1 MARVLENIAWE
12 QVTQEFSTAVC
23 NFPIEEVFNIDPML
37 PDGRCFFRAMAKFMF
52 NSSDEWLIV
61 KRACIEYSRQ
71 HWNRFLVYTRL
82 YPSSADYERDIMRD
96 DYWGG
101 SLEAEVLSDLYNLTI
116 HFWVTDDHQWIHHV
130 QRWKNNAPHMS
141 INLLFNQNHFD
152 LLNLKEFEEDEENLP
167 ILPLEEKVDI
177 AIRSV
182 VTDSEDGSEPS
193 FLRDISV
200 EDSTSTFKRNLDLEL
215 MEMANMK
222 ELLLTKKGNKRG
234 SKQVADMKEKD
245 FRKAVEKGKQ
255 IPLKAGRILNH
266 LFSIQIEGVN
276 EGELLILYPKDFNH
290 KRLGAFSITDLG
302 HKLLDGSKE
311 FAKSI
316 SKLTLVISG
325 ELMTYLNSSYLIRMC
340 FPGTGLSQTP
350 DLLHPAIK
358 IDATILACAVLISS
372 FLYKSSN
379 DIKRK
384 FLTLACER
392 MGINT
397 SKLFKE
403 MLNFCNIEMYESLYK
418 VVQHLSG
425 VFLRKQVEEVSEF
438 LKRMGPQSKLALQ
451 CINLE
456 SCDLKQYKKLL
467 QELSERDMN
476 DVDFNSEEIK
486 DLHECIEL
494 ISKLS
499 NVSKP
504 NADIKSEVRQYCTH
518 VPNKKKLER
527 GNIKD
532 LIGLCIIEFFMRKM
546 IFKFVSLQ
554 GKAYS
559 GASLGNLLAYAH
571 NLYLSK
577 DSLNL
582 TIEDLSQLDVE
593 IRRLNTLMSVDVKK
607 PVALICMELER
618 KFTRLFEQLPED
630 CKHECE
636 TLFTDIRNAESHSSA
651 WRSALRLK
659 GTAYEGLFSKH
670 YNWSYTPEDLKPSLG
685 MSIQTLF
692 PEKFEMFLERTHLH
706 PEFRDLVPDFF
717 LYKPRIIKEDTFEA
731 SITRKDDDQVKHVDH
746 IEAVE
751 DASTVKLTSKKRF
764 PLPEVN
770 IQEVLSTHNLYKG
783 FETRGREKNR
793 PILTKS
799 TEQDASNDEEVKVNE
814 LCLMAVEVGY
824 QTDVEG
830 KVISDMKKW
839 DSVIRLMK
847 HIGVNFSVVACADS
861 TNTPKS
867 DWWIPEDMVQLLLN
881 SISHLFK
888 ELQENSPVD
897 VTDIA
902 VGNISTQK
910 VRSVLRSG
918 AIVKTPVTFKEIT
931 ETWHVLKEHII
942 NRPTGAVLDKFTE
955 NAMEASLVEGAIL
968 TRESAEDIL
977 EHVLENMDKI
987 IGEMQK
993 TKFKHEISKNQR
1005 SAFKLLIGWMNEDI
1019 LSYRCND
1026 CLKSIQSNISK
1037 IETEAEVASYLAR
1050 ELMPVE
1056 KDCCKSMPHT
1066 YEVSSV
1072 QRRIPSLANIK
1083 HKPLVVNENKTEKD
1097 GGSTVLDSL
1106 VTLTLPG
1113 KTEKERKIKR
1123 AVEQLVRAIMRHSSL
1138 PAIKLPSGHL
1148 LLDHNLNRPIYD
1160 EENEGKS
1167 FKKGGLKSREE
1178 DMEHFKKLLSES
1190 KLSSYSEHTKHVIL
1204 AAINNLSN
1212 CKGAKCSV
1220 SQMWVKNILY
1230 DLKSDTSDEVI
1241 MQKVQESYEKKQN
1254 FSNER
1259 KFKYRPIGWSQ
1270 IKDYLLSKKELYGSM
1285 SDPVFSLD
1293 CILFKEVCHEV
1304 LRRLANTP
1312 YQPCIDYIVELLKL
1326 LLKFQWYQELV
1337 YYSKVC
1343 ETFLQ
1348 SCSEFHRSGIK
1359 VLRIRHTDTNLVIA
1373 LPANKKQNM
1382 RCCIYSKDF
1391 SLIKGPFM
1399 LNRRQAVLGAAYCY
1413 IIPICFL
1420 QCLQH
1425 YRCVSELESLDQNI
1439 MKDILRR
1446 SEQLHNLLLETLEMT
1461 YNGVFETAKTTL
1473 LNFCKKS
1480 GNFMTR
1486 GTRDQFICCFS
1497 GLSVTFSTLLGD
1509 SLLNNSQPFNKQIQM
1524 MRFGLLS
1531 AISRLNCPKELGKK
1545 FSSSCRKVE
1554 FHVSKLYM
1562 QLVVFSANYNVE
1574 TNCENWLKTD
1584 LCSQAELPCFSI
1596 FGMFINSDRQL
1607 IFDIYLVHIYNK
1619 EMDDFDEGCIKV
1631 LEETAERHAAWEI
1644 SLKRNLELSQKR
1656 HQKDK
1661 PKDKVL
1667 FQDDSAKEA
1676 KLAQRRV
1683 RLLLGLPNIKKMS
1696 ESYVDS
1702 RDVEEEEDLSS
1713 SSKTSSTMSY
1723 TSRNSKSSIKSARSF
1738 AKRRNPPTSMFGI
1751 RASKQKPMSIESGF
1765 VITRDDKRDY
1775 QQAITDKG
1783 LYHEYRA
1790 NIESVFKDII
1800 IIIRENPNHT
1810 FGSFELIQ
1818 ACTEIARA
1826 KFPPEAIDKAK
1837 RDPRNWISVSE
1848 VTETTSI
1855 IAEPRD
1861 FIFIKDAY
1869 RIIIG
1874 NENKKMVKLL
1884 RGKFQRLGMSCKS
1897 EGHDRV
1903 HCQELL
1909 STIPSLTDKQKDDI
1923 IKGIINPSKLTFYNW
1938 QELIKKG
1945 VNEVLLTNDGNY
1957 IFCWL
1962 KSLSQMVKSGL
1973 RGEVKNLKYG
1983 PMLQKGKLCPKSKIL
1998 SSEEHSAIKRFI
2010 EFLKS
2015 CTKGEVTD
2023 DINKSDIS
2031 ITDLILAW
2039 VKFTKSSKLSKTII
2053 LDGLHSLKNLSEKLK
2068 KLDQDYNT
2076 LITLKKELPGISFSK
2091 EEILLRQG
2099 EKMLLLAH
2107 DKDIMHLTNLLF
2119 LICLSCPWCIQ
2130 YKTFE
2135 AIMMRN
2141 MAEAEG
2147 FNLPKS
2153 GTTINEL
2160 HPDSVINILMEEVD
2174 FFLDE
2179 QTVTLCTKY
2188 CMCLFSINEL
2198 PYASALNSN
2207 EALTY
2212 HSPNDQLMS
2221 RVKHIM
2227 AVTGLRDSRSDFKWT
2242 INLLA
2247 NSNFEVTKKITG
2259 RSVGE
2264 KLPRSVRSK
2273 VIYEV
2278 VKLVDNTEMAI
2289 LQQLSFTYILDTN
2302 HRFFAVLAPK
2312 AQLGGHRDLL
2322 VQETGTKMI
2331 HATTEMFS
2339 RTLLSTTK
2347 DDGLTNSGLKESIL
2361 NAGLEAINTMKLNHG
2376 KETYPQS
2383 GQFQFYKVCC
2393 ISGDNTKW
2401 GPIHCCSLF
2410 SGMMQQL
2417 LKDINDWSCY
2427 YKLTF
2432 LKNLCRQVEIPSSSI
2447 RKILNSFKY
2456 KNSDVKVDELPEDEL
2471 RDMLFQRID
2480 TWNDNEIIK
2489 FLVANYISK
2498 GKMAINSYNHMGQG
2512 IHHATSSVLTSIM
2525 AHIIETLIKRY
2536 FKKHMPD
2543 LEVSVTSA
2551 GSSDDYAKCIV
2562 AFGVL
2567 NRALYN
2573 HYEESFWEH
2582 MCRLKNL
2589 ISGFSRACQMKDSA
2603 KTLVSDCFFEF
2614 YSEFMMSQRITPAV
2628 IKFILTGLINSSVTS
2643 PLSLIQACHVS
2654 SQQAMYNSVPLVTN
2668 LAFTLFRQ
2676 QMFYNHTEN
2685 FIRTYGHLTLGSVS
2699 SFGRLYVPKFSNLIG
2714 SSVALED
2721 AEEITKAAN
2730 NLVKASVHFPE
2741 AIGDSSPSSKASD
2754 DSDSMY
2760 NATTDS
2766 GTEDTSSIGSGPSE
2780 SSAASFHFSLKRGLN
2795 STEED
2800 YLRCLDQCLSKEYL
2814 DNIYRHLNMLYL
2826 DNGDFSEDCYYSKI
2840 LESYS
2845 VKNNDYLG
2853 DDERSPEL
2861 VLMLL
2866 RSLLI
2871 VLISGYYRT
2880 FASEGTEKSVK
2891 ASLNRDENRIIEDP
2905 MIQLLP
2911 EKLRRELA
2919 RLGLAK
2925 MEASELIQQPGPS
2938 DSLSSLVAHKLIT
2951 MNCATEE
2958 YKAEVMRLK
2967 QTLTSRNV
2975 LHGLAG
2981 GIKELSLP
2989 IYTIFMKSY
2998 FFKDTVFL
3006 EHYDRWNTK
3015 HSQNYRDSSGQQLT
3029 GKVVVKFTTWLDKF
3043 LSSTF
3048 TFDNTQCALFDS
3060 LFDENLRFVEVV
3072 RYEGGMVNLCYQVS
3086 ELKILESEMKSLAMQ
3101 FSEVNRQKIKVMESG
3116 CADNILEAHKAVI
3129 TKSKLYSASDSVR
3142 LTNNAAIVVG
3152 NLLDEGALMSAKPS
3166 KIDMGSL
3173 GRDRFKLS
3181 QFYSSLVELVN
3192 EINNLS
3198 EALKKEKR
3206 VINLEVVNKF
3216 ANNLTLLCRL
3226 VQQARS
3232 KVTSFYMLKG
3242 STTTNEP
3249 TVTELVS
3256 FGIIEGKYFELKDM
3270 DADTSAYSLKYW
3282 KVLQCIS
3289 AISVLPISDSNKTN
3303 LLNSFLNWKPSIS
3316 ELYERCPLSKK
3327 EKRVLEEF
3335 NGKTLLDLLASELPS
3350 IKDDKQRNNLEDIVD
3365 FVRSPLTLLRKKP
3378 YIGVTANFQTWG
3390 DGQKDGR
3397 FTYSSSSGE
3406 ATGIFI
3412 STKLHLYLSHGSQA
3426 LLLEV
3431 EKKVLAWLNKRRTDV
3446 VTQEQHYYFID
3457 LLCDFRHV
3465 PKKANDGTIKGV
3477 KPSRTEPKYLE
3488 FYDPKGEDKVVKI
3501 KASILTVRKCGI
3513 KDILS
3518 EPRLVWSMNSL
3529 TIIYDEQIS
3538 KASFHDNILE
3548 IRTLLDQALEVK
3560 EKTVPEAVYTD
3571 SKVTLSRTKFSSD
3584 LFLNSLLLL
3593 HHFLEHTPSSA
3604 IWESQTKSEII
3615 KYLDNKDGGKGNLKS
3630 IADNLAKSTVNMIT
3644 KDIVLEGAEEE
3655 KICQVLTT
3663 ALEKGDLTMNAWPEV
3678 QTYLDEN
3685 GMQNITLEFLQ
3696 KGLSDSYSWQFKNTL
3711 IKSGPA
3717 RLGGFRGLVSAVGAE
3732 SIPRFLAPLIADGK
3746 LLSKSLACFIQARNY
3761 LSKSGLTDLELDGI
3775 VCTIIYCVQARQKI
3789 RKEHTFSP
3797 STLLKMSSTRAFKS
3811 ATDKYS
3817 INFEVVDEKVM
3828 VICKVNTVKIEE
3840 IRRSRKERIQL
3851 TKGRI
3856 VTFYNK
3862 LFPPV
3867 PNFETVIKV
3876 HSTVFQDNPTAEG
3889 EFFGIQLTSKHAESC
3904 SIAGLWELCCPG
3916 CQWRKTDMSI
3926 VESVISLLLGIKD
3939 NSGMDRIEGDI
3950 PLESEGIQQITFA
3963 DLMEEESVDA
3973 QSVFLD
3979 SQYTSGDVTFDWDD

>member
-23 NFPIEEVFNIDPML
+23 GFPILGAFTIDPMQ

-61 KRACIEYSRQ
+61 KRACIEYARQ
-71 HWNRFLVYTRL
+71 HWNKFLVFTRL
-82 YPSSADYERDIMRD
+82 YQTPADYERDIMRD

-116 HFWVTDDHQWIHHV
+116 HFWVTNDHQWIHHV

-152 LLNLKEFEEDEENLP
+152 LLNLIGFNEDEEALP
-167 ILPLEEKVDI
+167 LMPLEEKVDI
-177 AIRSV
+177 AMRSV
-182 VTDSEDGSEPS
+182 VTESEEVSEPS

-200 EDSTSTFKRNLDLEL
+200 DESTSTFKRNLDLEL

-222 ELLLTKKGNKRG
+222 ELLLTRKGNKRNRQQ
-234 SKQVADMKEKD
+234 SSDMKEKD
-245 FRKAVEKGKQ
+245 FRKAVENGKQ

-266 LFSIQIEGVN
+266 LFSVQIEGVN

-290 KRLGAFSITDLG
+290 KRPGAFSVTDLG
-302 HKLLDGSKE
+302 HKLLDGEKE
-311 FAKSI
+311 FSKSI
-316 SKLTLVISG
+316 SKLSLIISN

-350 DLLHPAIK
+350 DLLHPDIK
-358 IDATILACAVLISS
+358 IEATILTCAVLISS

-379 DIKRK
+379 DVKRK
-384 FLTLACER
+384 FLTLACEQT
-392 MGINT
+392 GINCNR
-397 SKLFKE
+397 LFKE
-403 MLNFCNIEMYESLYK
+403 MLNYCNVEMYESLYK
-418 VVQHLSG
+418 IVQHLSG
-425 VFLRKQVEEVSEF
+425 IFLRKQVEEVSEF

-456 SCDLKQYKKLL
+456 SCDIKQYKRLL

-486 DLHECIEL
+486 DLHDCIEL
-494 ISKLS
+494 ISKLT
-499 NVSKP
+499 NAGKP
-504 NADIKSEVRQYCTH
+504 NNELKAEVKEYCSH
-518 VPNKKKLER
+518 VPNKRKLDR
-527 GNIKD
+527 GNVKD
-532 LIGLCIIEFFMRKM
+532 MIGLCIIAFFMKKM

-582 TIEDLSQLDVE
+582 TIEDLNQLDVE
-593 IRRLNTLMSVDVKK
+593 IRRLNTLMSVDMKK

-618 KFTRLFEQLPED
+618 KFNKLFDSLPED
-630 CKHECE
+630 CRHECE

-659 GTAYEGLFSKH
+659 GTAYEGLFSKY

-685 MSIQTLF
+685 MAIQTLY

-706 PEFRDLVPDFF
+706 PEFRDFVPDFF
-717 LYKPRIIKEDTFEA
+717 LYKPRVIKEDTFKPPAISEGINTTEEN
-731 SITRKDDDQVKHVDH
+731 SGKDSTD
-746 IEAVE
+746 
-751 DASTVKLTSKKRF
+751 DASVLKLSTKKRF

-770 IQEVLSTHNLYKG
+770 IQEVLSTHNLYKR
-783 FETRGREKNR
+783 FENRGKEKNR
-793 PILTKS
+793 PVLTK
-799 TEQDASNDEEVKVNE
+799 TTGQDVDENNDSKVNE
-814 LCLMAVEVGY
+814 LYLMAVEVGY

-839 DSVIRLMK
+839 DSIIRLMK

-867 DWWIPEDMVQLLLN
+867 DWWIQEDMVQLLLN

-888 ELQENSPVD
+888 ELQENSPID

-918 AIVKTPVTFKEIT
+918 AIVKTPVTFKELT
-931 ETWHVLKEHII
+931 ETWLVLREHII

-955 NAMEASLVEGAIL
+955 NAIEASLVEGAIL
-968 TRESAEDIL
+968 TRDSAEDIL
-977 EHVLENMDKI
+977 EYTIENMDKI

-993 TKFKHEISKNQR
+993 TKFKHEVSKNQK
-1005 SAFKLLIGWMNEDI
+1005 SAYKLLIGWMNEDM
-1019 LSYRCND
+1019 LNFRCD
-1026 CLKSIQSNISK
+1026 KCLKCIQLNLSK
-1037 IETEAEVASYLAR
+1037 IENEAEIVSYLAH
-1050 ELMPVE
+1050 ELMPTE
-1056 KDCCKSMPHT
+1056 KECCKSPVNA
-1066 YEVSSV
+1066 YEVSSI
-1072 QRRIPSLANIK
+1072 QRRIPNLVNIK
-1083 HKPLVVNENKTEKD
+1083 HKPLIVNEEKLDNNEKTCI
-1097 GGSTVLDSL
+1097 LDSL

-1123 AVEQLVRAIMRHSSL
+1123 AVEQLIRAIMRHSHL

-1148 LLDHNLNRPIYD
+1148 LLDHNLNKPIYD
-1160 EENEGKS
+1160 EDGENKS
-1167 FKKGGLKSREE
+1167 FKKGGLKSLEE
-1178 DMEHFKKLLSES
+1178 DKDHFKKLLSEN
-1190 KLSSYSEHTKHVIL
+1190 KLQSYSEHAKTVIKL
-1204 AAINNLSN
+1204 AIENLDN
-1212 CKGAKCSV
+1212 CKGAKCSIG
-1220 SQMWVKNILY
+1220 QMWVKNILY

-1241 MQKVQESYEKKQN
+1241 MQKIQEGYEKKKN
-1254 FSNER
+1254 FASER
-1259 KFKYRPIGWSQ
+1259 KFKYRPIGWEQ
-1270 IKDYLLSKKELYGSM
+1270 IKEYLLTKKELYGGMPTSI
-1285 SDPVFSLD
+1285 FSLD

-1337 YYSKVC
+1337 YYGKTC

-1391 SLIKGPFM
+1391 TLIKGPFM

-1413 IIPICFL
+1413 IVPICFL

-1425 YRCVSELESLDQNI
+1425 YRCVSELEILDQNI
-1439 MKDILRR
+1439 MKDILTR
-1446 SEQLHNLLLETLEMT
+1446 SEQLHDLLLETLEMT

-1473 LNFCKKS
+1473 LKFCKKS

-1497 GLSVTFSTLLGD
+1497 GLSVTFNTLLGD

-1531 AISRLNCPKELGKK
+1531 AISRLSCPKELGKK

-1562 QLVVFSANYNVE
+1562 QLIVFAANYNVE
-1574 TNCENWLKTD
+1574 TNCDNWVKAD

-1596 FGMFINSDRQL
+1596 LGMFINSDRQF

-1631 LEETAERHAAWEI
+1631 LEETAERHAAWEL
-1644 SLKRNLELSQKR
+1644 SLKRNLEISQQGK
-1656 HQKDK
+1656 QKDK
-1661 PKDKVL
+1661 TKERLL
-1667 FQDDSAKEA
+1667 FQDDNSKEV

-1683 RLLLGLPNIKKMS
+1683 RLLLGLPNIKKMT
-1696 ESYVDS
+1696 ETFIDS
-1702 RDVEEEEDLSS
+1702 RDAEDGEHLSS
-1713 SSKTSSTMSY
+1713 SSRTSSTMSY
-1723 TSRNSKSSIKSARSF
+1723 TSKTSRSSVKSARSF
-1738 AKRRNPPTSMFGI
+1738 VKKRNPPTSMFGI

-1783 LYHEYRA
+1783 LYHEYKA
-1790 NIESVFKDII
+1790 NKESVFKDVIT
-1800 IIIRENPNHT
+1800 IIRENPNHT

-1818 ACTEIARA
+1818 ACTEVARS

-1837 RDPRNWISVSE
+1837 RDPRNWVSVSE

-1897 EGHDRV
+1897 EGHDKV

-1973 RGEVKNLKYG
+1973 RGEIKCLKYG
-1983 PMLQKGKLCPKSKIL
+1983 PMLQKGRISSKSKIL
-1998 SSEEHSAIKRFI
+1998 SSEEHESVKKFI

-2015 CTKGEVTD
+2015 CTKGEVTE
-2023 DINKSDIS
+2023 DITKSDIS
-2031 ITDLILAW
+2031 ITSLILSW
-2039 VKFTKSSKLSKTII
+2039 VKFTKSSKFSKMII
-2053 LDGLHSLKNLSEKLK
+2053 LNGLSSLENISERLG

-2076 LITLKKELPGISFSK
+2076 LIKLKKELPGISFSK

-2099 EKMLLLAH
+2099 EKKLLVAH

-2141 MAEAEG
+2141 MAEADG
-2147 FNLPKS
+2147 FNLPRS
-2153 GTTINEL
+2153 GTTISEL
-2160 HPDSVINILMEEVD
+2160 HPDSVLNALMQETD
-2174 FFLDE
+2174 IFLDE
-2179 QTVTLCTKY
+2179 QTVSLCTKY

-2207 EALTY
+2207 EVLTY

-2376 KETYPQS
+2376 KETFPQS
-2383 GQFQFYKVCC
+2383 GQFQFYRVCC

-2417 LKDINDWSCY
+2417 LKDVNDWSSY

-2456 KNSDVKVDELPEDEL
+2456 KNSDVKVDELPEEEL

-2525 AHIIETLIKRY
+2525 AHVIEILIKRY

-2567 NRALYN
+2567 NRTLYN

-2589 ISGFSRACQMKDSA
+2589 VSGFSRACQMKDSA

-2685 FIRTYGHLTLGSVS
+2685 FVRTYGHLTLGSVS

-2721 AEEITKAAN
+2721 AEEISKAAS
-2730 NLVKASVHFPE
+2730 NLIKANIHFPE
-2741 AIGDSSPSSKASD
+2741 TINDSSPSSKESE
-2754 DSDSMY
+2754 DSDSVS
-2760 NATTDS
+2760 NVITDS

-2800 YLRCLDQCLSKEYL
+2800 YLRCLDQCLSKDYL
-2814 DNIYRHLNMLYL
+2814 ENIYRHLTMMYL
-2826 DNGDFSEDCYYSKI
+2826 DNDDYDEECYYAKI
-2840 LESYS
+2840 IGSYC
-2845 VKNNDYLG
+2845 VKDNEYLG
-2853 DDERSPEL
+2853 DESRSPEII
-2861 VLMLL
+2861 LMLL

-2958 YKAEVMRLK
+2958 YRAEVMRLK

-3029 GKVVVKFTTWLDKF
+3029 GKVVVKFTTWLDRF

-3060 LFDENLRFVEVV
+3060 LFDENLKFVEII
-3072 RYEGGMVNLCYQVS
+3072 RYDDGKINLCYQVS
-3086 ELKILESEMKSLAMQ
+3086 ELKVLEGEMKSLAMQ

-3116 CADNILEAHKAVI
+3116 CAENILEAHKAVI

-3152 NLLDEGALMSAKPS
+3152 NLLDEGSLMSAKPS

-3206 VINLEVVNKF
+3206 VINLEVVNKY

-3249 TVTELVS
+3249 TVIELVS
-3256 FGIIEGKYFELKDM
+3256 YGIVEGKYFELKDTN
-3270 DADTSAYSLKYW
+3270 ADTSAYSLKYW

-3303 LLNSFLNWKPSIS
+3303 LLNSFLNWKPSVL
-3316 ELYERCPLSKK
+3316 ELSERCPLNKK

-3365 FVRSPLTLLRKKP
+3365 FVRSPLALLRKKP
-3378 YIGVTANFQTWG
+3378 YIGVTATFQTWG

-3412 STKLHLYLSHGSQA
+3412 GTKLHLYISEGSQA

-3457 LLCDFRHV
+3457 LLCDFKHI
-3465 PKKANDGTIKGV
+3465 PKKSTDGIIKGI
-3477 KPSRTEPKYLE
+3477 KPSKTEPKFLE

-3513 KDILS
+3513 KDIFS

-3538 KASFHDNILE
+3538 KASFHSNILE
-3548 IRTLLDQALEVK
+3548 IRTLLDQALNVK

-3571 SKVTLSRTKFSSD
+3571 SKITLSRTKFSSD

-3615 KYLDNKDGGKGNLKS
+3615 KFIDSKDGGKGNLRS

-3655 KICQVLTT
+3655 KICQALTS
-3663 ALEKGDLTMNAWPEV
+3663 ALEKGNLTMNAWPEV

-3685 GMQNITLEFLQ
+3685 GMQNITLDFLQ
-3696 KGLSDSYSWQFKNTL
+3696 RGLSDSYSWQFKNTL

-3746 LLSKSLACFIQARNY
+3746 LLSKALTCFVQARNY

-3775 VCTIIYCVQARQKI
+3775 VCTIIYCTQTKSKVRN
-3789 RKEHTFSP
+3789 EHTFSP
-3797 STLLKMSSTRAFKS
+3797 STLLKMSSTKSFKS
-3811 ATDKYS
+3811 LTDRYTIS
-3817 INFEVVDEKVM
+3817 FEVVDEKIM
-3828 VICKVNTVKIEE
+3828 VVCKINTVKMEE
-3840 IRRSRKERIQL
+3840 ARKSKKERIQL

-3876 HSTVFQDNPTAEG
+3876 HSTVFQDNPTSEG
-3889 EFFGIQLTSKHAESC
+3889 EFFGMQLTTRHADRC
-3904 SIAGLWELCCPG
+3904 SVAGLWELCCPG
-3916 CQWRKTDMSI
+3916 CQWRKTDMNV
-3926 VESVISLLLGIKD
+3926 VESVISLLLGVED
-3939 NSGMDRIEGDI
+3939 NSGMNRLDGEI

-3963 DLMEEESVDA
+3963 DLMEEESVSV
-3973 QSVFLD
+3973 QNVFLD
-3979 SQYTSGDVTFDWDD
+3979 SQYTSGDVSFDWDG